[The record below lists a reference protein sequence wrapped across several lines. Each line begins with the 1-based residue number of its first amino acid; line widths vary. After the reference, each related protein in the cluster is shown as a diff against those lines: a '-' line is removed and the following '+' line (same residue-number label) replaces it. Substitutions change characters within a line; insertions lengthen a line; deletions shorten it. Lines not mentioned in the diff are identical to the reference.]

1 VARPPIGTGSSRLAA
16 LRYLV
21 STEGGTSGSRT
32 RDLTIKGVR
41 LYQRDRWRTSI
52 ARRGRAVD
60 RIALDRP
67 IFFLGVQ
74 GAGETIIGR
83 CLRRNAAV
91 VTMSGNARHWTGID
105 ELGVVRNRMARL
117 PASLW
122 GCKFRTDIEHPV
134 YGSNH
139 NSVYACDAL
148 LPFYRRTADDADEAD
163 GARFRRLLREHI
175 RVNAADPTR
184 ARFFDKTHTNT
195 LKLPLLAEYLRDCEP
210 FFVLVVRNPY
220 TWCHRAVLRKR
231 PSYRISLGA
240 EEELRVAAEHWSNS
254 YGIAL
259 DDARRIPDVTAVRF
273 EDFVADAEGT
283 IRRLC
288 AFLGLEFES
297 AMVPQPDQAL
307 PFATLPGDRKWY
319 PLFADPWLTEVTERT
334 AEIVASRCGPYA
346 RRFGYTRTSADTP
359 PAAHDRAPASAE
371 EPVDLL
377 LQTHQ

>member
-1 VARPPIGTGSSRLAA
+1 
-16 LRYLV
+16 
-21 STEGGTSGSRT
+21 
-32 RDLTIKGVR
+32 
-41 LYQRDRWRTSI
+41 
-52 ARRGRAVD
+52 
-60 RIALDRP
+60 
-67 IFFLGVQ
+67 
-74 GAGETIIGR
+74 
-83 CLRRNAAV
+83 
-91 VTMSGNARHWTGID
+91 MSGNARHWTGID
-105 ELGVVRNRMARL
+105 ELGVVRNRMARM

-148 LPFYRRTADDADEAD
+148 LPFYRRTADDADEVD
-163 GARFRRLLREHI
+163 GVGFRRLLREHI

-240 EEELRVAAEHWSNS
+240 EEEVRVAAEHWSNS

-259 DDARRIPDVTAVRF
+259 DDARRIPNVTAVRF

-288 AFLGLEFES
+288 AFLDLEFES
-297 AMVPQPDQAL
+297 AMVPQPDQTL

-371 EPVDLL
+371 EAGELL
-377 LQTHQ
+377 LQKPQ